1 MDYRDRLKE
10 LRIPVS
16 YTHLATAVVPPFV
29 EEFLFR
35 GVILSQFRKYGDVFA
50 VIASALLFGLLHR
63 NFSQI
68 VFAFICGL
76 ALGITLVRTNNIWIP
91 VGIHMFVNGF
101 YVLLN
106 IVRLSLIHI

>member
-1 MDYRDRLKE
+1 MNAF
-10 LRIPVS
+10 
-16 YTHLATAVVPPFV
+16 ATAVVPPFV

-91 VGIHMFVNGF
+91 VGIHMFCKWILCLIKYCSF
-101 YVLLN
+101 
-106 IVRLSLIHI
+106 SL